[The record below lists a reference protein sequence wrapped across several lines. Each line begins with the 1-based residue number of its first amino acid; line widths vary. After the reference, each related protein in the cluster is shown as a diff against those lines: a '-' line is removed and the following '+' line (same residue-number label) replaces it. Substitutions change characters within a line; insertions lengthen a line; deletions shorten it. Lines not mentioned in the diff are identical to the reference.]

1 MKICMM
7 TNTYLPH
14 VGGVARSTSTFAQEY
29 RKLKH
34 KVLVVAP
41 EFEGPPLS
49 KYEAAIVE
57 RVPAVQN
64 FNGSDFSV
72 RLPLAAGLSDR
83 LDQFEADI
91 IHAHHPFLLGDTALR
106 IGANKNVPVIFT
118 HHTRYEDYTHYVP
131 FDSPT
136 LKEIAINLST
146 EFANLCDGVIA
157 PSASIAKLIKK
168 RGVKSP
174 IAVVPTGINVR
185 AFASGDGIRFRRKF
199 KIPAKAFVVGHVGR
213 LAPEK
218 NLRYLTEAVVLFL
231 KTEPSAWFLVV
242 GGGPSESEMKELG
255 QASGVGDR
263 LIFAGK
269 QEGRSLHDAYCA
281 MDVFAFA
288 SFSETQGMVLAEA
301 MAAGLPAV
309 ALNASGVR
317 EVVRHEQNGFLL
329 PARTPTRTFAK
340 HLLRLKQEPILRKK
354 LARAARATAEE
365 FSQEHCA
372 ALALDFYAAIRRA
385 TRRERLMTEINPW
398 GTLLDRISVEWNLL
412 AEKAQAVISA
422 LSAEKVPSSV
432 TPPPSLSPANA
443 PAERAGQGTHAVD
456 ETANAIKSA

>member
-1 MKICMM
+1 MNICMM

-14 VGGVARSTSTFAQEY
+14 VGGVARSTSTFAEEY

-41 EFEGPPLS
+41 EFEGKPLP
-49 KYEAAIVE
+49 KRAASLVE
-57 RVPAVQN
+57 RVPAIQK

-83 LDQFEADI
+83 LDGFNADV

-106 IGANKNVPVIFT
+106 VGANKNVPVIFT

-157 PSASIAKLIKK
+157 PSESIAKLIRK
-168 RGVKSP
+168 RGVKTP
-174 IAVVPTGINVR
+174 VAVVPTGIDVKS
-185 AFASGDGIRFRRKF
+185 FASGNGARFRKKF
-199 KIPAKAFVVGHVGR
+199 KIPANTFVVGHVGR

-218 NLRYLTEAVVLFL
+218 NLGYLTRAVAIFL
-231 KTEPSAWFLVV
+231 KQTPSARFLVV
-242 GGGPSESEMKELG
+242 GGGPSEEEMKKICAE
-255 QASGVGDR
+255 QGVADQ
-263 LIFAGK
+263 LILVGK
-269 QEGRSLHDAYCA
+269 HTGRTLHDAYRA

-288 SFSETQGMVLAEA
+288 SFTETQGMVLAEA

-317 EVVRHEQNGFLL
+317 EVVQNGKNGFLL
-329 PARTPTRTFAK
+329 PARTPVKKFAQ
-340 HLLRLKQEPILRKK
+340 HLARLQATPALRKK
-354 LARAARATAEE
+354 MVKAAQATAAE

-372 ALALDFYAAIRRA
+372 KQAVEFYEKIRKA
-385 TRRERLMTEINPW
+385 TRRERLLTEVTPL
-398 GTLLDRISVEWNLL
+398 GKLLDRVTIEWNLL
-412 AEKAQAVISA
+412 AQKAQSVITA
-422 LSAEKVPSSV
+422 LSTSDVKVAKAS
-432 TPPPSLSPANA
+432 
-443 PAERAGQGTHAVD
+443 
-456 ETANAIKSA
+456 

>member
-1 MKICMM
+1 MNICMM

-14 VGGVARSTSTFAQEY
+14 VGGVARSTSTFAEEF

-41 EFEGPPLS
+41 EFEGKPLS
-49 KYEAAIVE
+49 KRAASIVE
-57 RVPAVQN
+57 RVAAIQK

-83 LDQFEADI
+83 LDRFKADV

-106 IGANKNVPVIFT
+106 IGAKKNVPVIFT

-157 PSASIAKLIKK
+157 PSESIAKLIKK
-168 RGVKSP
+168 RGVTTPVS
-174 IAVVPTGINVR
+174 VVPTGIDVKS
-185 AFASGDGIRFRRKF
+185 FAAGNGARFRKKF
-199 KIPAKAFVVGHVGR
+199 KIPATAFVVGHVGR

-218 NLRYLTEAVVLFL
+218 NLGYLTRSVAQFL
-231 KTEPSAWFLVV
+231 KEAPDARFLVV
-242 GGGPSESEMKELG
+242 GGGPSEDEVKKIFAEQDG
-255 QASGVGDR
+255 ADR
-263 LIFAGK
+263 LILAGK
-269 QEGRSLHDAYCA
+269 HTGRALHDAYCA

-288 SFSETQGMVLAEA
+288 SFTETQGMVLAEA

-317 EVVRHEQNGFLL
+317 EVVRNGKNGFLL
-329 PARTPTRTFAK
+329 PAQTPEKTFAQ
-340 HLLRLKQEPILRKK
+340 HLGRLHANPALRKK
-354 LARAARATAEE
+354 FSSAARSTADE
-365 FSQEHCA
+365 FSKEHCA
-372 ALALDFYAAIRRA
+372 ELALAFYGKIRKA
-385 TRRERLMTEINPW
+385 TRRERLLTEVTPL
-398 GTLLDRISVEWNLL
+398 GKLLDRVTIEWNLL
-412 AEKAQAVISA
+412 AQKAQSVINA
-422 LSAEKVPSSV
+422 LSSDVKVAKAS
-432 TPPPSLSPANA
+432 
-443 PAERAGQGTHAVD
+443 
-456 ETANAIKSA
+456 